1 MSDWIPRE
9 GSKPFF
15 PQSPSDS
22 KTITLST
29 NWMNLVVT
37 LAIISCRS
45 RTKRISHFFV
55 DRKIS
60 QINHKVFGWI
70 FGTEMSL
77 LRSQGDNL
85 LMFVYMFSFKAQTEQ
100 KVSLNSMVFT
110 LVVGSPHFG
119 VVIPSLK
126 KTTLMEEV
134 RLTTTWDGAE
144 TL

>member
-126 KTTLMEEV
+126 KDNV
-134 RLTTTWDGAE
+134 DGRSPANHH
-144 TL
+144 LGWC